1 MSLIYAGLAAVR
13 DHLAE
18 KGLAKNQTN
27 QHQGFKFRGIDD
39 LYGVLQQA
47 LQASGVVM
55 IPNLG
60 SVERKEQQIASKP
73 DRDGNYPPPRMQF
86 FTTAFVRYTFVSVED
101 GSSVEVYYAGEA
113 ADTGDKSLSKALT
126 MALKYM
132 AFHTF
137 QIPLN
142 GNEDGDK
149 ETAEDTAAPVLDQVV
164 KDELEAAAKQGV
176 GPFRDYWKTLD
187 GATRKLAQGDKKWFD
202 SLRET
207 AEGK

>member
-1 MSLIYAGLAAVR
+1 MTSSIYAGLAAVR

-18 KGLAKNQTN
+18 NGLAKNQTN
-27 QHQGFKFRGIDD
+27 SHQGFKFRGIDD

-60 SVERKEQQIASKP
+60 TVERKEAPTSK
-73 DRDGNYPPPRMQF
+73 GTLQF

-164 KDELEAAAKQGV
+164 KDGLEAAAKAGV
-176 GPFRDYWKTLD
+176 TAFRDYWKTLD
-187 GATRKLAQGDKKWFD
+187 GGTRKLAQGDKKWFD
-202 SLRET
+202 SLSAT
-207 AEGK
+207 AEGNGAA

>member
-1 MSLIYAGLAAVR
+1 M
-13 DHLAE
+13 
-18 KGLAKNQTN
+18 
-27 QHQGFKFRGIDD
+27 
-39 LYGVLQQA
+39 
-47 LQASGVVM
+47 
-55 IPNLG
+55 
-60 SVERKEQQIASKP
+60 
-73 DRDGNYPPPRMQF
+73 
-86 FTTAFVRYTFVSVED
+86 ED

-164 KDELEAAAKQGV
+164 RDELEAAAKQGV

-187 GATRKLAQGDKKWFD
+187 AATRKLAQGDKKWFD

>member
-1 MSLIYAGLAAVR
+1 
-13 DHLAE
+13 
-18 KGLAKNQTN
+18 
-27 QHQGFKFRGIDD
+27 
-39 LYGVLQQA
+39 
-47 LQASGVVM
+47 M

-60 SVERKEQQIASKP
+60 TVERKEAPTSK
-73 DRDGNYPPPRMQF
+73 GTLQF
-86 FTTAFVRYTFVSVED
+86 FTTAFVRYTFVSVGD

-176 GPFRDYWKTLD
+176 IPFRNYWKTLD
-187 GATRKLAQGDKKWFD
+187 KDTRRLAESDKAWMN
-202 SLRET
+202 SLRAT
-207 AEGK
+207 AEGNGAA

>member
-1 MSLIYAGLAAVR
+1 MSAIYAGLAAVR

-27 QHQGFKFRGIDD
+27 SHQGFKFRGIDD

-60 SVERKEQQIASKP
+60 TVERKEAPTSK
-73 DRDGNYPPPRMQF
+73 GTLQF

-164 KDELEAAAKQGV
+164 RDELEAAAKQGV
-176 GPFRDYWKTLD
+176 IPFRNYWKTLD
-187 GATRKLAQGDKKWFD
+187 KDTRRLAESDKAWMN
-202 SLRET
+202 SLRAT
-207 AEGK
+207 AEGNGAA